1 MRIREVRQRPE
12 ARQLIFQKRQPDLQG
27 EFRGV
32 MADPKANPATI
43 LVEVVAPV
51 GHIDEECTWSS
62 SASPRARVRVPILVE
77 PDQVEL
83 IASNTSS
90 GRVPGTKFQFLRLLS
105 HPSGR
110 LSNALC
116 VMFPS
121 ACRIRYAL
129 SMVKPVLWVLAVC
142 LLVHPI
148 PSALSLL
155 IVVLSIG
162 RAADSRS
169 LPMRVLVTGHN
180 GYIGS
185 VMVQV
190 LARAGH
196 QVSGLDTYLFE
207 TCTFGETTPD
217 IPSYRLDLRDVQTSH
232 LQGFD
237 AVIHLAA
244 ISNDPQ
250 GTSIP
255 KAHTTSITWLRC
267 DWPKPLARHESPDS
281 CSPRLAARYGLSGGN
296 DLLTEEAQ
304 FNPITPYGESK
315 VLVERDV
322 SRLATADFSPVFLR
336 NATAYGV
343 SPRLRADIVVNNLV
357 GRAFTTGEIRIE
369 SDGTPW
375 RPLVHIEDISRAF
388 LAVLEAPREA
398 VHNQAFNVGQSTE
411 NYRISEIAEMVL
423 AVVPSSKVTYAEGG
437 GPDPR
442 CYRVDCSRITDSLPS
457 FRPTWT
463 VPDGVRELYEAYC
476 RYGLTYEEF
485 VGSESRYLR
494 IRHIQRLQQAG
505 QLTKDLRWT
514 AAVGAN
520 EVLEGA
526 SH

>member
-1 MRIREVRQRPE
+1 M
-12 ARQLIFQKRQPDLQG
+12 K
-27 EFRGV
+27 
-32 MADPKANPATI
+32 
-43 LVEVVAPV
+43 
-51 GHIDEECTWSS
+51 
-62 SASPRARVRVPILVE
+62 
-77 PDQVEL
+77 
-83 IASNTSS
+83 
-90 GRVPGTKFQFLRLLS
+90 
-105 HPSGR
+105 
-110 LSNALC
+110 
-116 VMFPS
+116 
-121 ACRIRYAL
+121 
-129 SMVKPVLWVLAVC
+129 
-142 LLVHPI
+142 
-148 PSALSLL
+148 
-155 IVVLSIG
+155 
-162 RAADSRS
+162 
-169 LPMRVLVTGHN
+169 VLVTGHN

-190 LARAGH
+190 LGKAGH

-207 TCTFGETTPD
+207 TCTFGEAPPD
-217 IPSYRLDLRDVQTSH
+217 IPSYRLDLRDVQASH

-244 ISNDPQ
+244 ISNDPLGNLNPQ
-250 GTSIP
+250 GTYDIN
-255 KAHTTSITWLRC
+255 H
-267 DWPKPLARHESPDS
+267 LASVRLAEAAREAGVSRFLFASS
-281 CSPRLAARYGLSGGN
+281 CSTYGLSGGD
-296 DLLTEEAQ
+296 DLLTEDAQ

-322 SRLATADFSPVFLR
+322 SRLATEDFSPVFLR

-388 LAVLEAPREA
+388 LAVLEAPRE
-398 VHNQAFNVGQSTE
+398 VIHNHAFNVGQSTE

-423 AVVPSSKVTYAEGG
+423 AVVPGSKVTYAEGG

-442 CYRVDCSRITDSLPS
+442 CYRVDCSRITKALPS

-463 VPDGVRELYEAYC
+463 VPDGVRELYEAYR

-514 AAVGAN
+514 ASVAAG
-520 EVLEGA
+520 EVLQGA
-526 SH
+526 SQ